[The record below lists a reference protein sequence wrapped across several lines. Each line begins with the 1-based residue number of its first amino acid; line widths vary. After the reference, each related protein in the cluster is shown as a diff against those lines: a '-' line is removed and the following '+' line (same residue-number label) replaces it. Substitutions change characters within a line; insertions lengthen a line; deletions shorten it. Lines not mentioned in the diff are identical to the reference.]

1 MRNKKAFLYLLPSLI
16 IIILFQIYPVF
27 KVLAM
32 SFYTKFDYI
41 KDIVYKRGLDNY
53 AYVLKDPEFY
63 LALKNT
69 FLYVL
74 ISVPLSIG
82 IALIFALILNSNIK
96 FKKFFR
102 TVYFI
107 PFVTST
113 VAISV
118 VWKWIFSRDMG
129 LANILIGL
137 IGISPQ
143 AYLSNSNLTLPLLIL
158 LNVWKGLG
166 YKIIIILAG
175 LQTIDDKYYNAAMI
189 DGANKFQRFKSITVP
204 LLSPIIYFLAIT
216 SVIGGFKIFD
226 EVFVLYD
233 QKPGPLQSGL
243 TIVYYVFNKFYMN
256 WQFAIASSAAFV
268 LFIIILIFTLIQLF
282 AGKKKIHY

>member
-63 LALKNT
+63 LAVKNT
-69 FLYVL
+69 FLYVV

-82 IALIFALILNSNIK
+82 IALIFALILNSKIK

-102 TVYFI
+102 TIYFI

-158 LNVWKGLG
+158 LNIWKGLG

-204 LLSPIIYFLAIT
+204 LLSSIIYFLAIT

-243 TIVYYVFNKFYMN
+243 TIVYYVLNKFYMN

>member
-102 TVYFI
+102 TIYFI

-158 LNVWKGLG
+158 LNIWKGLG

-268 LFIIILIFTLIQLF
+268 LFIIILLFTLIQLF

>member
-69 FLYVL
+69 FLYVI

-102 TVYFI
+102 TIYFI

-137 IGISPQ
+137 IGFSPQ
-143 AYLSNSNLTLPLLIL
+143 AYLSNSSLTLPLLIL

-204 LLSPIIYFLAIT
+204 LLSPIVYFLAIT

-268 LFIIILIFTLIQLF
+268 LFIIILTFTLIQLF
-282 AGKKKIHY
+282 AGKKKVHY

>member
-69 FLYVL
+69 FLYVI

-102 TVYFI
+102 TIYFI

-143 AYLSNSNLTLPLLIL
+143 AYLSNSSLTLPLLIL

-268 LFIIILIFTLIQLF
+268 LFIIILTFTLIQLF
-282 AGKKKIHY
+282 ASKKKVHY

>member
-69 FLYVL
+69 FLYVI

-96 FKKFFR
+96 FKNFFR
-102 TVYFI
+102 TIYFI

-226 EVFVLYD
+226 EVFVFYD

-282 AGKKKIHY
+282 AGKKKVHY

>member
-16 IIILFQIYPVF
+16 IMILFQIYPVF

-69 FLYVL
+69 FLYVI

-102 TVYFI
+102 TIYFI

-256 WQFAIASSAAFV
+256 WQFSIASSAAFV